1 MHKGDPP
8 ANSSKCAELMFTVH
22 SSHLL
27 LMLTPGHPVTP
38 AHPCSSVAI
47 CGHHCSPLLIT
58 ADQTHEHQDRP
69 LLITAHPCS
78 SLLTTAHPCSSLL
91 TRAHLWSSLLTPAYH
106 WHNTTRH
113 DRTRHPSPVVSL
125 AMIEHSGGWPTSVTD
140 DDDDDDYLDLIGN
153 VSIVFFCSGALRTMS
168 SPSG

>member
-1 MHKGDPP
+1 MMGDRYTQCPNTQSEYTRNAAMPKHNMHKVHCMHKGDPP
-8 ANSSKCAELMFTVH
+8 ANTSKCAELMFTVH

-106 WHNTTRH
+106 
-113 DRTRHPSPVVSL
+113 
-125 AMIEHSGGWPTSVTD
+125 
-140 DDDDDDYLDLIGN
+140 
-153 VSIVFFCSGALRTMS
+153 
-168 SPSG
+168 

>member
-1 MHKGDPP
+1 MRAFVCAPRLFFTGACIRHKVHCMHKGDPP

-78 SLLTTAHPCSSLL
+78 SLTQ
-91 TRAHLWSSLLTPAYH
+91 
-106 WHNTTRH
+106 HNTTRQ
-113 DRTRHPSPVVSL
+113 DTTRHPSPVVSL
-125 AMIEHSGGWPTSVTD
+125 ALIEHGG
-140 DDDDDDYLDLIGN
+140 G
-153 VSIVFFCSGALRTMS
+153 
-168 SPSG
+168 

>member
-1 MHKGDPP
+1 MRAFVCAPRLFFTGACIRHKVHCMHKGDPP

-78 SLLTTAHPCSSLL
+78 SHHC
-91 TRAHLWSSLLTPAYH
+91 
-106 WHNTTRH
+106 
-113 DRTRHPSPVVSL
+113 SPVLICGHHCSPLLITDTTQHDTTGHDTTPVTRRIL
-125 AMIEHSGGWPTSVTD
+125 ALIEHGG
-140 DDDDDDYLDLIGN
+140 G
-153 VSIVFFCSGALRTMS
+153 
-168 SPSG
+168 